1 MESKQEKAM
10 SIVMLPYL
18 AHGHV
23 SPFYEIAKKL
33 SNKGFHFYLCSTPV
47 CLEPIR
53 NNHFFDDHHP
63 NKLSSSNKPAFDAS
77 KPVFSDI
84 LMTLRPDL
92 AARDQNIEA
101 VLFLTSAAAQNMKF
115 ELLFLINN
123 SVNGMTTIQRF
134 YQSVTRSSQLILIK
148 TSKEIQAKYYNDGS
162 NPSLAVFRPL
172 VPFGP
177 LVHKPQDHHDDEVD
191 DDEKIMDWL
200 SKKEPSS
207 VVFVSFGSENFL
219 SQGEVEEMAHGLEL
233 SNVDFIWVALPQGF
247 LERTNGRGLII
258 DWAPQAKILQHS
270 STGGFATIYGVLI
283 IAIPMQLDQPINAKL
298 VVDMGVGMEVARKNK
313 ELVREEVAGVI
324 RRVVVEEE
332 GNELRKTAKEL
343 SERLKKEEDEDEE
356 FD

>member
-92 AARDQNIEA
+92 
-101 VLFLTSAAAQNMKF
+101 
-115 ELLFLINN
+115 
-123 SVNGMTTIQRF
+123 
-134 YQSVTRSSQLILIK
+134 

-233 SNVDFIWVALPQGF
+233 SNVDFIWVVRF
-247 LERTNGRGLII
+247 
-258 DWAPQAKILQHS
+258 HS
-270 STGGFATIYGVLI
+270 GGNVKASMRPCLK
-283 IAIPMQLDQPINAKL
+283 ASWRELMLDQPINAKL

-324 RRVVVEEE
+324 RRVAMVKLVQLVHES
-332 GNELRKTAKEL
+332 KIHVTASKET
-343 SERLKKEEDEDEE
+343 
-356 FD
+356 